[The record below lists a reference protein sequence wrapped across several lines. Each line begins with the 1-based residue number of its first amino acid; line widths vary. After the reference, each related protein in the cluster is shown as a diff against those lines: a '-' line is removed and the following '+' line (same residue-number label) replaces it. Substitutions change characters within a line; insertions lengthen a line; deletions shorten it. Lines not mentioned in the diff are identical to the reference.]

1 MPINEL
7 RKRQLFSLEA
17 FPPKK
22 EQSTKSIYEAVSKM
36 ARLHPDYMSV
46 TYGAGGSDIQ
56 QQVTVDLVKHI
67 QNCGVAPLAHIT
79 CINSSLEQVD
89 RMLDRLE
96 EAGVRSVL
104 ALRGDKVEGGVLE
117 PPFLHAS
124 DLIAHIA
131 QRGGFEILAA
141 CYPEGHPD
149 SDGVEDDV
157 TYLKKKVDAGASGL
171 ISQLFFDNADFYRMR
186 ELCTQAGIRVPIEA
200 GIMPVVN
207 AAQVQRMVSLCGAK
221 LPPKFSKMIARY
233 DGNPQALY
241 DAGIN
246 YAIDQITDL
255 LASGVDGIH
264 VYAMNNPDVAGRI
277 FDAVHNLLMTA

>member
-22 EQSTKSIYEAVSKM
+22 EQSAKSIYEAVSKM
-36 ARLHPDYMSV
+36 ARLHPDYMSG

-89 RMLDRLE
+89 RMLARLE

-157 TYLKKKVDAGASGL
+157 TYLKKKVDAGASHL
-171 ISQLFFDNADFYRMR
+171 VTQLFFDNEDYYNFLYKLR
-186 ELCTQAGIRVPIEA
+186 EAGIQTPVQA
-200 GIMPVVN
+200 GIMPVTN
-207 AAQVQRMVSLCGAK
+207 KSQIERMVSLCGASI
-221 LPPKFSKMIARY
+221 PKRLVRILSRY
-233 DGNPQALY
+233 GHNPAAMM
-241 DAGIN
+241 DAGIA
-246 YAIDQITDL
+246 YATEQIIDLI
-255 LASGVDGIH
+255 ANGVSH
-264 VYAMNNPDVAGRI
+264 VHIYTMNQPDIAGRI
-277 FDAVHNLLMTA
+277 IGNLSEIFR

>member
-22 EQSTKSIYEAVSKM
+22 EQSAKSIYEAVSKM

-141 CYPEGHPD
+141 CYPEGHPESPD
-149 SDGVEDDV
+149 LITDV
-157 TYLKKKVDAGASGL
+157 RYLKQKVDAGAQHL
-171 ISQLFFDNADFYRMR
+171 VSQLFFDNDDFFRFLER
-186 ELCTQAGIRVPIEA
+186 CRIAGIEVPIEA
-200 GIMPVVN
+200 GIMPVLN
-207 AAQVQRMVSLCGAK
+207 RSSIERMVSLCGASMPRK
-221 LPPKFSKMIARY
+221 LTRILARY
-233 DGNPQALY
+233 GDHPAALRE
-241 DAGIN
+241 AGMA
-246 YAIDQITDL
+246 YAIDQIADL
-255 LASGVDGIH
+255 MAAGVDGIH
-264 VYAMNNPDVAGRI
+264 LYTMNNPAVAKQISASIASIRN
-277 FDAVHNLLMTA
+277 V